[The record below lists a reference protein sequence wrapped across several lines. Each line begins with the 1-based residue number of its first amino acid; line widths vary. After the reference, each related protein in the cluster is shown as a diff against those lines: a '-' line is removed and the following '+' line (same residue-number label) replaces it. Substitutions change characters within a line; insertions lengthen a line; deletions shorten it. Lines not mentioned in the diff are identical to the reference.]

1 MEIMMNVSSVADLT
15 VDELRDLIREVVAQ
29 TMLELFGD
37 PDAGLELR
45 EEFKV
50 KLRKSFIAVQEGTET
65 LSGQEVASR
74 LGLEW

>member
-1 MEIMMNVSSVADLT
+1 MSVSSVADLT

-45 EEFKV
+45 DDFKV
-50 KLRKSFIAVQEGTET
+50 KLRQSLTAIQEGEATI
-65 LSGQEVASR
+65 LASEVASR